1 MFEAMVNNLTEWTE
15 VRVRWMDA
23 HAPHSGWHEIDE
35 YVPDDAVAVTIGRIW
50 KDCKPN
56 YLTLVGTVFEGDD
69 LKTVSDI
76 NHIPW
81 GMVLDI
87 EIIREPHAK

>member
-1 MFEAMVNNLTEWTE
+1 MFEAMVNNLAEWTE

-35 YVPDDAVAVTIGRIW
+35 YVPDDAIAVTIGRIW
-50 KDCKPN
+50 KDCKTN
-56 YLTLVGTVFEGDD
+56 YLTLVGTIFEGED

-87 EIIREPHAK
+87 EVIREPHGK